1 MMKGEAEYEDD
12 EDGNEQVLDVAEQKQ
27 VVDEEEEESAE
38 AQDGQDGGF

>member
-1 MMKGEAEYEDD
+1 MMKGEAEHEDD